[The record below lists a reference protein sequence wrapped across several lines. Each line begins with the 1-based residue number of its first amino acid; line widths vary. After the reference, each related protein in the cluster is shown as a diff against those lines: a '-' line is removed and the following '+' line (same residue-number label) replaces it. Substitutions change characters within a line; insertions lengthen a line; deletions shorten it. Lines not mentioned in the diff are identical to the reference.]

1 MRKLYRMSFARRR
14 MLWDVA
20 APVVCH
26 FVNAFVPKGEP
37 TLSPSKIHPYRKKTD
52 GIPINEKNIDML
64 KVFVPKRK
72 RRRKGGDDVREDT
85 EPRVGDSE

>member
-1 MRKLYRMSFARRR
+1 MRELYRMGFARRR
-14 MLWDVA
+14 LLWDIA

-37 TLSPSKIHPYRKKTD
+37 TLSPSKIHPYRKASG
-52 GIPINEKNIDML
+52 GIPITEKTIDTL

-72 RRRKGGDDVREDT
+72 RRRKGGEDA
-85 EPRVGDSE
+85 RADS